1 MKGDQSAA
9 ADQARLV
16 SEDVAA
22 LKADVAELIRQM
34 RDLARHE
41 TGRMSR
47 DAAETVSDK
56 ASDIYE
62 TVSESLSETGRRSA
76 DALSARI
83 EERPFAT
90 LLMAFAA
97 GFVFSKI
104 LTR

>member
-1 MKGDQSAA
+1 MKGEQNAA

-34 RDLARHE
+34 RDLARRE
-41 TGRMSR
+41 TSR
-47 DAAETVSDK
+47 LSQDAADTVSDK
-56 ASDIYE
+56 APDIYE
-62 TVSESLSETGRRSA
+62 TVSETLSDTGRRSA

-83 EERPFAT
+83 EERPLAT

-97 GFVFSKI
+97 GFVFSKL